1 MTYILRML
9 NRLLVLLRRPRVTDC
24 LHHYRAQLDRLQAE
38 LEVVK
43 DGLLWGDIT
52 IEDLGQE

>member
-1 MTYILRML
+1 LPFSAAPRATYILLHRQ
-9 NRLLVLLRRPRVTDC
+9 RLQVF
-24 LHHYRAQLDRLQAE
+24 DRLQAE

-43 DGLLWGDIT
+43 DGFLRGDVS